1 MLCFIEMCVNQQ
13 DFNTWSRFVFLK
25 FQISIFCVF
34 YIFPHILSSDIGFVN
49 VVFFSKMNTH
59 SLLWH
64 LTYSKI
70 AFEGAFEKS
79 VNLIW
84 RWSQWIAFKDEVSDL
99 HLKIKS
105 VNLIANPLLVCNIF
119 IEETDDKKSKRKE
132 TEHSQIVLFFVI
144 QMLVSKSCNFLSVL

>member
-1 MLCFIEMCVNQQ
+1 MFYWNVCKPTRFQHLIQICFSQISNFNILCF
-13 DFNTWSRFVFLK
+13 LY
-25 FQISIFCVF
+25 ISTYSFFRHWFCKCCF
-34 YIFPHILSSDIGFVN
+34 
-49 VVFFSKMNTH
+49 FFSKMNTH